1 MSLPTAEQRVK
12 EGDIV
17 PLDADVKPPQLVKQV
32 QPRIPIQASRMNVK
46 GRLVCR
52 ILVSHTGAVEK
63 VQVVSADSARVRELY
78 STAAEEALMQWK
90 YTPAE
95 KGGVKVKVWK
105 TVTLGF

>member
-1 MSLPTAEQRVK
+1 MTMPSAEQRVQ
-12 EGDIV
+12 EGDTV
-17 PLDADVKPPQLVKQV
+17 ALDADVKPPQLVKQV
-32 QPRIPIQASRMNVK
+32 QPRVPIQASRMNVK

-52 ILVSHTGAVEK
+52 VLISHTGAVER
-63 VQVVSADSARVRELY
+63 VQVVSADSPRVKELY
-78 STAAEEALMQWK
+78 SGVTEEALRQWR